1 MNIYR
6 WYSEALHIGGIT
18 YAKHA
23 DIAREQ
29 AFGYLKD
36 IFPWD
41 DEEIRD
47 KGYEDIKLLVWSIT
61 EDCDYDTKHPMTVA
75 TSY

>member
-6 WYSEALHIGGIT
+6 WYSEALHIGGVT
-18 YAKHA
+18 GAKSLE
-23 DIAREQ
+23 IAREQ
-29 AFGYLKD
+29 ALGYLED

-41 DEEIRD
+41 AKEIRD
-47 KGYEDIKLLVWSIT
+47 KGYENIELKVWPIT